1 VKIRT
6 EDNEFHLNDYHFI
19 HRYRFVKNIGGGS
32 DSTHV
37 VLLDDFTQWNEL
49 AAAVTAASGRVEKT
63 NFSAGGRQWQ
73 RKAGKTEIWPVAQS
87 RTVELTNDQIS
98 ALATWFNEAGYSDP
112 KFPPKLD
119 DAPFKLALQ
128 ELVAIKKV
136 SLTTVLKIQWPV
148 QLPPG
153 VGVDGNTRRGPMR
166 DRYIWGD
173 LGSVEEY
180 PHIHC
185 FVDGGHIT
193 SAHATIGPAPG
204 SGKKR
209 HPDFR
214 SDLNV
219 NRGGLDLTVKD
230 EQMLDELER
239 VLRALVSGEE
249 LIRSAPVKTPGRKK
263 AVAGEPVVVPP
274 VVHPVEFVKF
284 AEAHGISIERVVRF
298 AVGLE
303 IAPSEIFEWSKE
315 AFEQSELLLV
325 D

>member
-1 VKIRT
+1 VKIRF

-19 HRYRFVKNIGGGS
+19 HRYRFVRNIGGSS

-49 AAAVTAASGRVEKT
+49 AAAAATAAGGKVEKT
-63 NFSAGGRQWQ
+63 NFSAGGFQWQ
-73 RKAGKTEIWPVAQS
+73 RKAGKTEIWPVEQS
-87 RTVELTNDQIS
+87 RTAELTNDQIS

-112 KFPPKLD
+112 IFPQKFVN
-119 DAPFKLALQ
+119 APFKTALQ
-128 ELVAIKKV
+128 ELVAIKKAPA
-136 SLTTVLKIQWPV
+136 TPVLKIQWPV

-153 VGVDGNTRRGPMR
+153 VGVDRKTQRGPMR
-166 DRYIWGD
+166 DRYIWGES
-173 LGSVEEY
+173 GSVEEY

-185 FVDGGHIT
+185 FVDGGYVT
-193 SAHATIGPAPG
+193 SAHATIGPVPG

-209 HPDFR
+209 HPVFR
-214 SDLNV
+214 SDLKV
-219 NRGGLDLTVKD
+219 DRTGLDLTAKD

-249 LIRSAPVKTPGRKK
+249 LTHSAPVKTTGRKK
-263 AVAGEPVVVPP
+263 AVAEEP

-284 AEAHGISIERVVRF
+284 AEVHGISIERVVRF
-298 AVGLE
+298 AAGFEV
-303 IAPSEIFEWSKE
+303 APSDIFEWDKKS
-315 AFEQSELLLV
+315 FEDNELFLV